1 MWVLHAH
8 WQPPQRSADPGG
20 LVFWAE
26 TSEDLPPTQQ
36 QRRFSQRVKF
46 REHPFCLPPALL
58 RERVASGTPLEDA
71 PTRTVFLKMPS
82 VQQRPL
88 PSPDLSHDWVLDSEA
103 RPSLTAWAV
112 SGLWLPLNKAFGV
125 LANLPS
131 ENLAAGYVLGQDTR
145 YWRNVTNLVMEVL
158 AEQKFLPVL
167 VEVDE
172 RRNLY
177 HARWQPVLDGPR
189 DGQRLAQLAGAMPPI
204 CRAEAEMM
212 ETPGSEA
219 TRIAPRE
226 LLESFLNTMTD
237 SLARSWGAAK
247 ARQIQPNS
255 DDLLERWLHALF
267 QEDARINASAG
278 QLEALESAFRV
289 WRRNLEAA
297 GTRTYRI
304 AYRLEAPEV
313 QPADPNE
320 PAWELHYLLQSRDD
334 PSLMLP
340 AEEVWRTGSSAL
352 VQLGRRF
359 EQPQE
364 KLLAGLG
371 YTARVFPPV
380 LSSLQAR
387 QPVSVRLDTKTAYA
401 FLRDAA
407 PLLEQAGFGLI
418 APPWWNQRDA
428 RLGVSLHLKPVK
440 SARAVA
446 SGKLGIDTL
455 VRFEWKLSLGDTTL
469 TREEFESLA
478 ALKLPLVQVR
488 GQWVQLDTEQV
499 EAAIHFWEKQRQ
511 TGEMSLV
518 EAAQLA
524 LGGKSAADGLEVD
537 EVSAEGWVED
547 WLERLQ
553 DQETL
558 SELSQPASL
567 RGELRPYQRYG
578 FSWLAFFR
586 RFGLGAVLADDMGL
600 GKTVQ
605 ALSLLAHEKESL
617 LKLPGPVLL
626 ICPTS
631 VVTNWEREA
640 RRFTPDLK
648 LLIHQGPDRLRNSA
662 FQQAARDADLVVTSY
677 ALLRMDAELLQSL
690 QWYGVILDEAQNIK
704 NPSAKQTQAARKL
717 PSSFRFALTGTP
729 VENRLSE
736 LWSIM
741 QFLNPGFLGG
751 QETFRREF
759 SVPIERFGD
768 PDATERLR
776 RLVSPFILRRVKSD
790 PRVIQDL
797 PEKIEMKEYCPL
809 TEEQA
814 TLYEAVVKDTMKKVA
829 ESEGMQRRGNVLT
842 MILQLKQVCNHP
854 AQYLHQI
861 TPPRSF
867 EPDEEAFPGEAIAS
881 PQGLSALWGGDG
893 RELIKRSG
901 KLLRLGELLEEIIA
915 AGDHALIFTQFAE
928 MGKLLA
934 EVLPQMTGSPALF
947 LHGGTPAK
955 LRDQMVRRFQEDEN
969 APPVFILSLKAGG
982 IGLNLT
988 RASHVFHFDR
998 WWNPA
1003 VEDQATDRTYRI
1015 GQAQNVQVHKFI
1027 TAGTLEERIDE
1038 MIESKKGLADAIIGG
1053 GEQWLTELSTDELKD
1068 LVALRRQE

>member
-1 MWVLHAH
+1 
-8 WQPPQRSADPGG
+8 

-26 TSEDLPPTQQ
+26 TSEVLPPI
-36 QRRFSQRVKF
+36 QRRLSPRIKV
-46 REHPFCLPPALL
+46 REHPFCLPPALI
-58 RERVASGTPLEDA
+58 RERVGSGTPLEDA
-71 PTRTVFLKMPS
+71 PTRTVFLKMPTS
-82 VQQRPL
+82 NLRPL
-88 PSPDLSHDWVLDSEA
+88 PSPDLHHDWEVDLEQ
-103 RPSLTAWAV
+103 RPALMVWAV

-125 LANLPS
+125 LANLPV
-131 ENLAAGYVLGQDTR
+131 ENLAGGYVLGQDTR
-145 YWRNVTNLVMEVL
+145 YWRTVTNLVMEVL

-172 RRNLY
+172 RRNIY

-204 CRAEAEMM
+204 CRAEAELM
-212 ETPGSEA
+212 ETPGSEVI
-219 TRIAPRE
+219 RVSPRE

-237 SLARSWGAAK
+237 SLARSWGLTR
-247 ARQIQPNS
+247 ARQIQGNS
-255 DDLLERWLHALF
+255 DDLLERWLFALF
-267 QEDARINASAG
+267 QEDARVNASPA
-278 QLEALESAFRV
+278 QLEALESSLRA

-304 AYRLEAPEV
+304 AYRLEAPET
-313 QPADPNE
+313 QPAEPDV

-334 PSLMLP
+334 PSLLLP

-371 YTARVFPPV
+371 YTARIFSPI

-387 QPVSVRLDTKTAYA
+387 QPVGVKLDTKTAYA
-401 FLRDAA
+401 FLREAA
-407 PLLEQAGFGLI
+407 PILEQAGFGLLV
-418 APPWWNQRDA
+418 PPWWNQRDA
-428 RLGVSLHLKPVK
+428 RLGVSLHLKPGKSPRK
-440 SARAVA
+440 SAA
-446 SGKLGIDTL
+446 GKLGLNTL

-469 TREEFESLA
+469 TREEFEALA
-478 ALKLPLVQVR
+478 ALKMPLVQVR
-488 GQWVQLDTEQV
+488 GQWVQLDSEQV

-524 LGGKSAADGLEVD
+524 LGGKSAAEGLEVD
-537 EVSAEGWVED
+537 TVSAEGWVNE
-547 WLERLQ
+547 WLDQLQ

-567 RGELRPYQRYG
+567 NGELRPYQRYG

-600 GKTVQ
+600 GKTIQ
-605 ALSLLAHEKESL
+605 ALSLLAYEKESL
-617 LKLPGPVLL
+617 GKFPGPVLL
-626 ICPTS
+626 VCPTS

-640 RRFTPDLK
+640 RRFTPDLRV
-648 LLIHQGPDRLRNSA
+648 LVHQGPDRLRNSE
-662 FQQAARDADLVVTSY
+662 FQHAAGEADLVVTSY
-677 ALLRMDAELLQSL
+677 ALLRMDAELIQSL
-690 QWYGVILDEAQNIK
+690 SWYGVILDEAQNIK
-704 NPSAKQTQAARKL
+704 NPAAKQTQAARKVEAT
-717 PSSFRFALTGTP
+717 FRFALTGTP

-751 QETFRREF
+751 QELFRREF
-759 SVPIERFGD
+759 AVPIERFGD
-768 PDATERLR
+768 PDATDRLR
-776 RLVSPFILRRVKSD
+776 HLVSPFILRRVKSD

-797 PEKIEMKEYCPL
+797 PDKIEMKEFCTL

-814 TLYEAVVKDTMKKVA
+814 TLYEAVVKNTLKKIS
-829 ESEGMQRRGNVLT
+829 ESEGIERRGQVLT
-842 MILQLKQVCNHP
+842 MLMQLKQVCNHP

-861 TPPRSF
+861 TPSKRTSPEITLEDGF
-867 EPDEEAFPGEAIAS
+867 ATEAII
-881 PQGLSALWGGDG
+881 PQEVSDISVKEEEK
-893 RELIKRSG
+893 RELTRRSG
-901 KLLRLGELLEEIIA
+901 KLARLGELLEEIIA
-915 AGDHALIFTQFAE
+915 AGDRALIFTQFAE

-934 EVLPQMTGSPALF
+934 EVLPQMTGSPVYF
-947 LHGGTPAK
+947 LHGGTPPK

-969 APPVFILSLKAGG
+969 APQIFILSLKAGG
-982 IGLNLT
+982 TGLNLT

-1015 GQAQNVQVHKFI
+1015 GQMQNVQVHKFI

-1038 MIESKKGLADAIIGG
+1038 MIESKKGLAEAIIGS
-1053 GEQWLTELSTDELKD
+1053 GEQWLTELSTDELKE
-1068 LVALRRQE
+1068 LVALRR

>member
-26 TSEDLPPTQQ
+26 TSEELPPAQ
-36 QRRFSQRVKF
+36 QRRPSTRIKV
-46 REHPFCLPPALL
+46 REHPYSLPPAMI
-58 RERVASGTPLEDA
+58 RDRVGSGTPLEDA
-71 PTRTVFLKMPS
+71 PARTVFLKLPTS
-82 VQQRPL
+82 HHRPL
-88 PSPDLSHDWVLDSEA
+88 PSPELNQDWELDLEQ
-103 RPSLTAWAV
+103 RPTLLAWTVA
-112 SGLWLPLNKAFGV
+112 GLWLPLNKAFGV
-125 LANLPS
+125 LANLPV
-131 ENLAAGYVLGQDTR
+131 ENLADGYVLGQDTR
-145 YWRNVTNLVMEVL
+145 YWRTVTNLVMEIL

-172 RRNLY
+172 RRNIY

-204 CRAEAEMM
+204 CRAEAELM
-212 ETPGSEA
+212 ETPGSET

-237 SLARSWGAAK
+237 MLARSWGAAK

-267 QEDARINASAG
+267 QEDARVNASPA
-278 QLEALESAFRV
+278 QLEALERSLRA

-304 AYRLEAPEV
+304 AYRLEAPEI

-334 PSLMLP
+334 PSLLLP
-340 AEEVWRTGSSAL
+340 ADEVWRTGSSAL

-371 YTARVFPPV
+371 YTARIFPPI

-387 QPVSVRLDTKTAYA
+387 QPVSLKLDTKTAYA
-401 FLRDAA
+401 FLREAA
-407 PLLEQAGFGLI
+407 PLLEQAGFGLL

-428 RLGVSLHLKPVK
+428 RLGVSLHLKPGK
-440 SARAVA
+440 SLRTSA
-446 SGKLGIDTL
+446 GKLGLDTL

-469 TREEFESLA
+469 TREEFEALA
-478 ALKLPLVQVR
+478 ALKMPLVQVR

-499 EAAIHFWEKQRQ
+499 EAAIHFWDKQRQ

-524 LGGKSAADGLEVD
+524 LGGKSSAEGLEVD
-537 EVSAEGWVED
+537 DVSAEGWVND
-547 WLERLQ
+547 WLDQLQ

-605 ALSLLAHEKESL
+605 ALSLLAYEKESL
-617 LKLPGPVLL
+617 GKLPGPVLL
-626 ICPTS
+626 VCPTS
-631 VVTNWEREA
+631 VVTNWERETK
-640 RRFTPDLK
+640 RFTPGLK
-648 LLIHQGPDRLRNSA
+648 VLVHQGPERLRNSE
-662 FQQAARDADLVVTSY
+662 FKNAAGAADLVVTSY
-677 ALLRMDAELLQSL
+677 ALLRMDAELIQSL
-690 QWYGVILDEAQNIK
+690 HWYGAILDEAQNIK
-704 NPSAKQTQAARKL
+704 NPAAKQTQAARKL
-717 PSSFRFALTGTP
+717 DATFRFALTGTP

-751 QETFRREF
+751 QEAFRREF

-776 RLVSPFILRRVKSD
+776 HLVSPFILRRLKSD

-797 PEKIEMKEYCPL
+797 PEKIEMKDYCGL

-814 TLYEAVVKDTMKKVA
+814 TLYEAVVKDTLKKVA
-829 ESEGMQRRGNVLT
+829 ESDGIERRGQVLT
-842 MILQLKQVCNHP
+842 MLMQLKQVCNHP

-861 TPPRSF
+861 SPPRVVLPEIGSA
-867 EPDEEAFPGEAIAS
+867 EEGEFPLDHTTIPIQS
-881 PQGLSALWGGDG
+881 GDG
-893 RELIKRSG
+893 REIVRRSG
-901 KLLRLGELLEEIIA
+901 KLVRLGELLEEIIA

-934 EVLPQMTGSPALF
+934 EVLPQMIGSPVLF
-947 LHGGTPAK
+947 LHGGTPPK
-955 LRDQMVRRFQEDEN
+955 VRDQMVRRFQEDEI
-969 APPVFILSLKAGG
+969 APKVFILSLKAGG
-982 IGLNLT
+982 TGLNLT
-988 RASHVFHFDR
+988 RATHVFHFDR

-1015 GQAQNVQVHKFI
+1015 GQVHNVQVHKFI
-1027 TAGTLEERIDE
+1027 TTGTLEERIDE

-1053 GEQWLTELSTDELKD
+1053 GEQWLTELSTDELKE
-1068 LVALRRQE
+1068 LVALRR

>member
-8 WQPPQRSADPGG
+8 WQPPQRSADLGG
-20 LVFWAE
+20 MIFWAE
-26 TSEDLPPTQQ
+26 TSEELPPTQL
-36 QRRFSQRVKF
+36 RRLSQRIKV
-46 REHPFCLPPALL
+46 REHPFCLPPELI
-58 RERVASGTPLEDA
+58 RERVGSGTPLEAA
-71 PTRTVFLKMPS
+71 PKRPIFLKLPTGH
-82 VQQRPL
+82 QRPL
-88 PSPDLSHDWVLDSEA
+88 PSPELNHDWEVDLEQ
-103 RPSLTAWAV
+103 RPTLMTWAV

-125 LANLPS
+125 LANLPV
-131 ENLAAGYVLGQDTR
+131 ENLAGGYVLGQDTR
-145 YWRNVTNLVMEVL
+145 YWRTVTNLVMEVL
-158 AEQKFLPVL
+158 AEQNFLPIL

-172 RRNLY
+172 RHNLY

-204 CRAEAEMM
+204 CRAEAELM

-219 TRIAPRE
+219 IRIIPRE

-237 SLARSWGAAK
+237 ALARSWGAAK
-247 ARQIQPNS
+247 ARQLQPNS
-255 DDLLERWLHALF
+255 DDLLERWLYALF
-267 QEDARINASAG
+267 QEDARVNASAA
-278 QLEALESAFRV
+278 QLEALESSLRA

-304 AYRLEAPEV
+304 AYQLTAPV
-313 QPADPNE
+313 TQPADPNE
-320 PAWELHYLLQSRDD
+320 PAWELRYLLQSRDD
-334 PSLMLP
+334 PSLLLP
-340 AEEVWRTGSSAL
+340 AEDVWRTGSSAL

-371 YTARVFPPV
+371 YTARIFPPI

-387 QPVSVRLDTKTAYA
+387 QPVSVKLDTKTAYA
-401 FLRDAA
+401 FLRDAG

-418 APPWWNQRDA
+418 APTWWNRRDA
-428 RLGVSLHLKPVK
+428 RLGVSLHLKPGK
-440 SARAVA
+440 SARMA
-446 SGKLGIDTL
+446 SGKLGLDTL
-455 VRFEWKLSLGDTTL
+455 VRFEWKLSLGETTL
-469 TREEFESLA
+469 TREEFEALA
-478 ALKLPLVQVR
+478 ALKMPLVQVR
-488 GQWVQLDTEQV
+488 GQWVQLDSEQV

-524 LGGKSAADGLEVD
+524 LGGKASAEGLDVE

-547 WLERLQ
+547 WLDQLQ
-553 DQETL
+553 DQERL
-558 SELSQPASL
+558 SELGQPPSL
-567 RGELRPYQRYG
+567 KGELRPYQRFG
-578 FSWLAFFR
+578 FSWLEFFR

-600 GKTVQ
+600 GKTIQ
-605 ALSLLAHEKESL
+605 ALSLMAYEKDSL
-617 LKLPGPVLL
+617 GKLPGPVLL
-626 ICPTS
+626 VCPTS

-640 RRFTPDLK
+640 KRFTPDLK
-648 LLIHQGPDRLRNSA
+648 VLVHQGPDRLRNSE
-662 FQQAARDADLVVTSY
+662 FQNAARASDLVVTSY
-677 ALLRMDAELLQSL
+677 ALLRTDAELIQSL
-690 QWYGVILDEAQNIK
+690 KWYGAILDEAQNIK
-704 NPSAKQTQAARKL
+704 NPAAKQTQSARKL
-717 PSSFRFALTGTP
+717 QSSFRFALTGTP

-751 QETFRREF
+751 QEAFRREF
-759 SVPIERFGD
+759 SVPIERFSD

-776 RLVSPFILRRVKSD
+776 RLVSPFILRRVKTD

-814 TLYEAVVKDTMKKVA
+814 TLYEAVVKDNLKKVD
-829 ESEGMQRRGNVLT
+829 EREGIERHGQVLT
-842 MILQLKQVCNHP
+842 MLMQLKQVCNHP

-861 TPPRSF
+861 SP
-867 EPDEEAFPGEAIAS
+867 EPGATLVKS
-881 PQGLSALWGGDG
+881 GDG
-893 RELIKRSG
+893 RESARRSG
-901 KLLRLGELLEEIIA
+901 KLARLGEMLEEIIA

-947 LHGGTPAK
+947 LHGGTPPK
-955 LRDQMVRRFQEDEN
+955 VRDQMVQRFQEDEN
-969 APPVFILSLKAGG
+969 APQIFILSLKAGG
-982 IGLNLT
+982 TGLNLT

-1015 GQAQNVQVHKFI
+1015 GQVQNVQVHKFI
-1027 TAGTLEERIDE
+1027 CTGTLEERIDE
-1038 MIESKKGLADAIIGG
+1038 MIESKKGLADAIIGT
-1053 GEQWLTELSTDELKD
+1053 GEQWLTELSTDDLRD
-1068 LVALRRQE
+1068 LVTLRR